1 MANINHFDFKNY
13 RVFETEIAGRKLT
26 VETGKMAQLANGSC
40 LVRYGETAVLVTA
53 TASAKP
59 RDGIDFFPLSVDF
72 EERMYAVGRIPGSFM
87 RREGRPSEKAI
98 LSSRQIDRPMRP
110 LFPKDLRNDVSIV
123 CTVLENDYDNSPEVV
138 ALLGA
143 SIAVSISDIPFD
155 YVVAGQFCTENPKLS
170 ASAVHSRIESDIDY
184 LLYERACHRPITEF
198 DPEERYQLSPIE
210 QAVLSVVLHAV
221 LKTVYGA
228 DVSTHELR
236 RSFAE
241 MTSWESFLYSESRA
255 VYRGAKKAEAL
266 LGRGALLTGHMKLER
281 PMWDALNLAHQPWHN
296 LWKPDEIRTASV
308 PELFGLARI
317 RAAALAGQYAA
328 QFDAGWLMHYHFD
341 EPFDSGN
348 PKK

>member
-1 MANINHFDFKNY
+1 MADFVSHHLFGRQALTVFPAPAQRAAACRPACFFWGCQGPDPLFY
-13 RVFETEIAGRKLT
+13 RKILLGSPLHKLGNRMHSEKTDELFAALSRAVRDLSGDAQEIA
-26 VETGKMAQLANGSC
+26 AAYF
-40 LVRYGETAVLVTA
+40 YGFVCH
-53 TASAKP
+53 
-59 RDGIDFFPLSVDF
+59 
-72 EERMYAVGRIPGSFM
+72 YALD
-87 RREGRPSEKAI
+87 SEI
-98 LSSRQIDRPMRP
+98 HPYVYCRQ
-110 LFPKDLRNDVSIV
+110 V
-123 CTVLENDYDNSPEVV
+123 
-138 ALLGA
+138 
-143 SIAVSISDIPFD
+143 
-155 YVVAGQFCTENPKLS
+155 QFCTENPKLS

-184 LLYERACHRPITEF
+184 LL
-198 DPEERYQLSPIE
+198 SPVE

-236 RSFAE
+236 RSFTE

-296 LWKPDEIRTASV
+296 LWKPDEIRTDSV

>member
-1 MANINHFDFKNY
+1 M
-13 RVFETEIAGRKLT
+13 
-26 VETGKMAQLANGSC
+26 
-40 LVRYGETAVLVTA
+40 
-53 TASAKP
+53 
-59 RDGIDFFPLSVDF
+59 
-72 EERMYAVGRIPGSFM
+72 
-87 RREGRPSEKAI
+87 
-98 LSSRQIDRPMRP
+98 
-110 LFPKDLRNDVSIV
+110 
-123 CTVLENDYDNSPEVV
+123 
-138 ALLGA
+138 
-143 SIAVSISDIPFD
+143 
-155 YVVAGQFCTENPKLS
+155 QFCTENPKLS

-198 DPEERYQLSPIE
+198 DPEERYQLSPVE
-210 QAVLSVVLHAV
+210 QAVLSVMLHAV

-236 RSFAE
+236 RSFTE
-241 MTSWESFLYSESRA
+241 MTLWESFLYSESRA

-296 LWKPDEIRTASV
+296 LWKPDEIRTDSV

>member
-1 MANINHFDFKNY
+1 MHSEKTDELFAALSRAVRDLSGDAQ
-13 RVFETEIAGRKLT
+13 EIA
-26 VETGKMAQLANGSC
+26 AAYF
-40 LVRYGETAVLVTA
+40 YGFVCH
-53 TASAKP
+53 
-59 RDGIDFFPLSVDF
+59 
-72 EERMYAVGRIPGSFM
+72 YALDSQIHPYVYC
-87 RREGRPSEKAI
+87 
-98 LSSRQIDRPMRP
+98 RQ
-110 LFPKDLRNDVSIV
+110 V
-123 CTVLENDYDNSPEVV
+123 
-138 ALLGA
+138 
-143 SIAVSISDIPFD
+143 
-155 YVVAGQFCTENPKLS
+155 QFCTENPKLS

-184 LLYERACHRPITEF
+184 LIYERACHRPITEF
-198 DPEERYQLSPIE
+198 DPEERYQLSPVE
-210 QAVLSVVLHAV
+210 QAVLSVMLHAV

-236 RSFAE
+236 RSFTE
-241 MTSWESFLYSESRA
+241 MTLWESFLYSESRA

-296 LWKPDEIRTASV
+296 LWKPDEIRTDSV

-348 PKK
+348 PKNDNGK

>member
-1 MANINHFDFKNY
+1 M
-13 RVFETEIAGRKLT
+13 
-26 VETGKMAQLANGSC
+26 
-40 LVRYGETAVLVTA
+40 
-53 TASAKP
+53 
-59 RDGIDFFPLSVDF
+59 
-72 EERMYAVGRIPGSFM
+72 
-87 RREGRPSEKAI
+87 
-98 LSSRQIDRPMRP
+98 
-110 LFPKDLRNDVSIV
+110 
-123 CTVLENDYDNSPEVV
+123 
-138 ALLGA
+138 
-143 SIAVSISDIPFD
+143 
-155 YVVAGQFCTENPKLS
+155 
-170 ASAVHSRIESDIDY
+170 
-184 LLYERACHRPITEF
+184 
-198 DPEERYQLSPIE
+198 
-210 QAVLSVVLHAV
+210 LSVVLRAV

-296 LWKPDEIRTASV
+296 LWKPDEIRTDSV

>member
-1 MANINHFDFKNY
+1 MRDTVILHFPFRLVFVSSAKKAAAALPKRLKEETKWQTSTTLTSKTH

-155 YVVAGQFCTENPKLS
+155 YVVAGCQVGIVDGKTVINPTS
-170 ASAVHSRIESDIDY
+170 EQRAASEMDVTLCATKDKIVMIEAGAKEVPEDDMFNALMEAHEELKKVCAVHPV
-184 LLYERACHRPITEF
+184 H
-198 DPEERYQLSPIE
+198 Q
-210 QAVLSVVLHAV
+210 
-221 LKTVYGA
+221 
-228 DVSTHELR
+228 
-236 RSFAE
+236 
-241 MTSWESFLYSESRA
+241 
-255 VYRGAKKAEAL
+255 
-266 LGRGALLTGHMKLER
+266 GRDR
-281 PMWDALNLAHQPWHN
+281 
-296 LWKPDEIRTASV
+296 
-308 PELFGLARI
+308 
-317 RAAALAGQYAA
+317 
-328 QFDAGWLMHYHFD
+328 
-341 EPFDSGN
+341 
-348 PKK
+348 

>member
-1 MANINHFDFKNY
+1 MADFVSHHLFGRQALTVFPAPAQRAAACRPACFFWGCQGPDPLFY
-13 RVFETEIAGRKLT
+13 RKIGSPLHKLGNRMHSEKTDELFAALSRAVRDLSGDAQEIA
-26 VETGKMAQLANGSC
+26 AAYF
-40 LVRYGETAVLVTA
+40 YG
-53 TASAKP
+53 
-59 RDGIDFFPLSVDF
+59 
-72 EERMYAVGRIPGSFM
+72 
-87 RREGRPSEKAI
+87 
-98 LSSRQIDRPMRP
+98 
-110 LFPKDLRNDVSIV
+110 IV
-123 CTVLENDYDNSPEVV
+123 CHYALDSEIHPYVYCQQVRFCAENS
-138 ALLGA
+138 
-143 SIAVSISDIPFD
+143 
-155 YVVAGQFCTENPKLS
+155 KLS

-198 DPEERYQLSPIE
+198 DPEERYQLSPVE
-210 QAVLSVVLHAV
+210 QAVLSVMLHAV

-296 LWKPDEIRTASV
+296 LWKPNEIRTDSV

-317 RAAALAGQYAA
+317 RAASLAGQYAA

-348 PKK
+348 PKNDNGK